1 MLIITICF
9 ILSLILPVIV
19 FLISVLLYMR
29 MSIQRNKLT
38 PFECGFDPKIQ
49 ARIPFSTR
57 FFLLA
62 VIFIVFDIEIVI
74 LIPLPI
80 IIIYSITNIHIIIF
94 IIILIILII
103 GLIHEFYEGALNW
116 LS

>member
-1 MLIITICF
+1 MLIMTMCF
-9 ILSLILPVIV
+9 MLSLILPVMV

-38 PFECGFDPKIQ
+38 PFECGFDPKMQ

-62 VIFIVFDIEIVI
+62 VIFIVFDIEIVM
-74 LIPLPI
+74 LMPLPI
-80 IIIYSITNIHIIIF
+80 IMMYSMTNIHMMIF
-94 IIILIILII
+94 IMILMILMI